1 MVEPPKLCCV
11 LPKLFVVL
19 FPRSGTVAQIKRCFA
34 PRIRPV
40 VPCWWQVGQ
49 EGESWGAPALAGP
62 ALGGSAQLSLL
73 SFFAHS
79 VLPQLTM
86 ILLWHCGEPVVDLWW
101 PQLALIV
108 LQIQAPPLLNLLS
121 THQSSWGIVSWLQV
135 WLLGFWLQVSET
147 STEAQKSTF
156 MEKFEPPLKSSNQC
170 IYYGNTYF

>member
-1 MVEPPKLCCV
+1 MGDGRAAITVLCVAKIVCV
-11 LPKLFVVL
+11 SV
-19 FPRSGTVAQIKRCFA
+19 PRSGAVAQIKRCFA

-40 VPCWWQVGQ
+40 LPCWWQVGQ

-79 VLPQLTM
+79 VLPPLTM

-121 THQSSWGIVSWLQV
+121 RPEQLRNCVMIASMVAG
-135 WLLGFWLQVSET
+135 LLIAGLWDQHGGPKVHLYGKVRT
-147 STEAQKSTF
+147 ST
-156 MEKFEPPLKSSNQC
+156 
-170 IYYGNTYF
+170 